1 MKTITVK
8 ADAKFDSTLTK
19 LAKRLNTTKSSVIRA
34 AVLNFKEHIDREA
47 LRKQIRAAS
56 MKTRKQAK
64 QAASDFDAAN
74 ADGL

>member
-34 AVLNFKEHIDREA
+34 AVLNFKEHIEREA
-47 LRKQIRAAS
+47 LREQIRAAS

-64 QAASDFDAAN
+64 QAASDFDAAD

>member
-8 ADAKFDSTLTK
+8 ADARFDATLTK
-19 LAKRLNTTKSSVIRA
+19 LAKRLKTTKSGVIRA
-34 AVLNFKEHIDREA
+34 AVLSFKEHIERET
-47 LRKQIRAAS
+47 LRQRIRDAS

-64 QAASDFDAAN
+64 KAAAEFDAAS

>member
-8 ADAKFDSTLTK
+8 ADARFDSMLTK
-19 LAKRLNTTKSSVIRA
+19 LAKRLKTTKSGVIRA
-34 AVLNFKEHIDREA
+34 AVFNFKDHIEREA
-47 LRKQIRAAS
+47 LRERIRDAS

-74 ADGL
+74 ADGI